1 MERTELVMILDMAF
15 KNVIKSRGG
24 LISHIMKRL
33 DLGKLLGGERF
44 KTRCFNQILGP
55 LYIVNIY
62 DKDCILPA
70 FYNKTIA
77 IFNIDIFG

>member
-1 MERTELVMILDMAF
+1 MIRDMPL
-15 KNVIKSRGG
+15 KNVIKSSIG

-33 DLGKLLGGERF
+33 DLGKLLGGKRF

-62 DKDCILPA
+62 NKDRIFPT
-70 FYNKTIA
+70 FYYKAIA
-77 IFNIDIFG
+77 IFNIDIFSRKDL